1 MLIYAGTKSDF
12 MIDTENDRLETK
24 LYENIKLKMNR
35 TTGLSELNAW
45 RNSLKEM
52 YITLNDS
59 DIPKDAGVAIEYNI
73 PQTSKRVDFLI
84 SGYGLNGKGNVVIVE
99 LKQWEKL
106 TAIDGQDAIVE
117 TYTGGANR
125 RVVHPCYQAWSYAAL
140 IRDYNEYVQ
149 DNEIGLHPCAYLHNY
164 PRIENDPLDKEQ
176 YQDIM
181 NEYDAVR
188 RRNYMTEQERKE
200 RVYALIPEIRQ
211 IDEQIAHISVE
222 KAKALLL
229 KQVSNA
235 EAKKSLQDTIY
246 DLSMEKVNLLAI
258 HDYPADYLDPIYDCP
273 ECKDTGYIGD
283 KKCRCFQQKI
293 RHILYSQSNIE
304 DVAGGGRFF
313 FFFRSWYRKF
323 FCFSQRVLFY
333 TKKRQ
338 REAFPS

>member
-1 MLIYAGTKSDF
+1 MG
-12 MIDTENDRLETK
+12 
-24 LYENIKLKMNR
+24 
-35 TTGLSELNAW
+35 
-45 RNSLKEM
+45 
-52 YITLNDS
+52 
-59 DIPKDAGVAIEYNI
+59 
-73 PQTSKRVDFLI
+73 I
-84 SGYGLNGKGNVVIVE
+84 S
-99 LKQWEKL
+99 
-106 TAIDGQDAIVE
+106 T
-117 TYTGGANR
+117 R
-125 RVVHPCYQAWSYAAL
+125 
-140 IRDYNEYVQ
+140 
-149 DNEIGLHPCAYLHNY
+149 
-164 PRIENDPLDKEQ
+164 Q

-188 RRNYMTEQERKE
+188 RRNYMAEQERKE

-304 DVAGGGRFF
+304 DVAGTESFSAFRREYYSTQRNGREKLSPRENIENVLSASHSFIESFDSKPGQNLLIYGNAGVGKTFLSNCIAGELLNRGKGVIYLTSWLTIHFAGEQIMHRHCLLSCIVTFSSLMISAQNLIILSLILSFF
-313 FFFRSWYRKF
+313 YVLMKE
-323 FCFSQRVLFY
+323 FSIKNLLL
-333 TKKRQ
+333 
-338 REAFPS
+338 

>member
-164 PRIENDPLDKEQ
+164 PRSENDPLDKEQ

-181 NEYDAVR
+181 EETPAFTYG
-188 RRNYMTEQERKE
+188 Q
-200 RVYALIPEIRQ
+200 
-211 IDEQIAHISVE
+211 
-222 KAKALLL
+222 
-229 KQVSNA
+229 
-235 EAKKSLQDTIY
+235 SL
-246 DLSMEKVNLLAI
+246 
-258 HDYPADYLDPIYDCP
+258 
-273 ECKDTGYIGD
+273 
-283 KKCRCFQQKI
+283 
-293 RHILYSQSNIE
+293 
-304 DVAGGGRFF
+304 
-313 FFFRSWYRKF
+313 
-323 FCFSQRVLFY
+323 VL
-333 TKKRQ
+333 
-338 REAFPS
+338 